1 MRRLTASLAD
11 LQAAVAS
18 NVAECDGL
26 ECLALEM
33 TAMPSQTLHVV
44 QAFEERDGG
53 IVPVEPKACPSAA
66 SARALAARLAQTHV
80 GVIAWSRTGNPDLGD
95 WGPPDVLVRTGVIPD
110 EFEAG
115 GGVE

>member
-1 MRRLTASLAD
+1 
-11 LQAAVAS
+11 
-18 NVAECDGL
+18 
-26 ECLALEM
+26 
-33 TAMPSQTLHVV
+33 MPSHTLHVV

-95 WGPPDVLVRTGVIPD
+95 WGPPEILVRTGVIPD

-115 GGVE
+115 GGVTNGLLSWAKRPQLAKADMRALTRAAGFDPEPT